1 MKRISTFAALSL
13 SLIAI
18 PAVFAADGYV
28 TGNVNLRA
36 GPDSS
41 YPRVTMLQ
49 AGTPV
54 AIEGCVDGWSWC
66 DVATAEERGWVAG
79 NFLQEEYQG
88 QRVLIPEYGLQI
100 GIPIVSFAF
109 GSYWDQHY
117 RSRPWYGNRDHWSRV
132 QPRYPDM
139 REGSYRNSRD
149 ATYRNSRGITSGD
162 SRATYAPAS
171 RAAEESRRQTVV
183 TVPPSYQGRPA
194 RGSAPSHPVAND
206 FRTQERVAGHERP
219 VERTAGGSRA
229 TAQQNG
235 VVRQQ
240 SAESNS
246 QHKEKAA
253 RSTPERQGGR
263 DNERGKDKDKDQQ
276 H

>member
-1 MKRISTFAALSL
+1 MT
-13 SLIAI
+13 
-18 PAVFAADGYV
+18 
-28 TGNVNLRA
+28 
-36 GPDSS
+36 
-41 YPRVTMLQ
+41 
-49 AGTPV
+49 
-54 AIEGCVDGWSWC
+54 
-66 DVATAEERGWVAG
+66 G

-109 GSYWDQHY
+109 GSYWEQHY

-263 DNERGKDKDKDQQ
+263 DSERGKDKDKDQQ